1 MAIKKKEEKEEE
13 EGKNVNA
20 IDLNRIIR
28 HVLNR
33 NQNETHPSN
42 RVYLVGHR

>member
-1 MAIKKKEEKEEE
+1 MKKEEE
-13 EGKNVNA
+13 NANA

-33 NQNETHPSN
+33 NQNETHLSN